1 MQECNFET
9 VRRVLTKINTLTP
22 AQREIMCLCAV
33 AYEAG
38 KAAGMQKTE

>member
-1 MQECNFET
+1 MQECNFEI
-9 VRRVLTKINTLTP
+9 VRRVLAKVNDLSP

-38 KAAGMQKTE
+38 KAAGMQKAE